1 MTVKS
6 LQMYSEGA
14 QKEAQGLDFG
24 WIGDTVTGSSRAP
37 LSLKTCSENKQLRNS
52 SAEAPARAL

>member
-24 WIGDTVTGSSRAP
+24 WIGDTVTGPSTAP
-37 LSLKTCSENKQLRNS
+37 LSLRPCSENKQLRNS
-52 SAEAPARAL
+52 RAEVPTHAL